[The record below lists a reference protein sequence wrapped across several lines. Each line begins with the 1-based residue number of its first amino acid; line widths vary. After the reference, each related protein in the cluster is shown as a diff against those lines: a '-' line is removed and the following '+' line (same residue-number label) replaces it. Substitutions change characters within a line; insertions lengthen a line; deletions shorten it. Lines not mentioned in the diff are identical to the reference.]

1 MFSASSEEKNKKLE
15 IKAGSKDSIFL
26 DIVPKSK
33 KKKSS
38 LLSQLSVQF
47 IILQLLLWKLKKIS
61 FRKELSLDRTVYLTG
76 GEQPAGSALVVR
88 SSFCTYDSRL

>member
-33 KKKSS
+33 KKNHHYYHSS
-38 LLSQLSVQF
+38 QF
-47 IILQLLLWKLKKIS
+47 
-61 FRKELSLDRTVYLTG
+61 
-76 GEQPAGSALVVR
+76 
-88 SSFCTYDSRL
+88 SS

>member
-33 KKKSS
+33 KKKS